1 MQKIKLKKHFMPKL
15 KPLNIVFIVLISI
28 IITVLILLKYLSN
41 QITPIMFEYSKTEA
55 KKISGIVI
63 NEAVAKYITEKVDP
77 DELFNITKD
86 DNGEI
91 KSVDFNAAIVNKYLT
106 DATTSI
112 QQELRNIEK
121 GNIDKLEYKDY
132 IFEDYDKD
140 NLKEGIIY
148 RFSLGSLW
156 DSNILYTFGPKIPVK
171 INILGNVT
179 SKIDTSIKNYGIN
192 NALIEVYVEL
202 NVTEKLILPF
212 FNKDVKINTKIP
224 VAMKLVTGTV
234 PSYYVDGENAPSVTI
249 PSN

>member
-1 MQKIKLKKHFMPKL
+1 MIKITF
-15 KPLNIVFIVLISI
+15 
-28 IITVLILLKYLSN
+28 
-41 QITPIMFEYSKTEA
+41 
-55 KKISGIVI
+55 
-63 NEAVAKYITEKVDP
+63 
-77 DELFNITKD
+77 
-86 DNGEI
+86 
-91 KSVDFNAAIVNKYLT
+91 
-106 DATTSI
+106 
-112 QQELRNIEK
+112 
-121 GNIDKLEYKDY
+121 
-132 IFEDYDKD
+132 
-140 NLKEGIIY
+140 KEGIIY